1 MGIFVFIIFP
11 YQASALMS
19 KDGVIQNVQTYSSNP
34 FWQMGTNSYNQ
45 RMPTAIYATGTAIE
59 TSECQSIVA
68 TLIATQCAMRNN
80 CISTQ
85 LSEIRPTIMLQLS
98 RIPNGN
104 YATAC
109 GGYIDT
115 AFDTYIKTR
124 ANAAPTTQTTFP
136 TATTPNPT
144 ATAPMPALKNP
155 YNPSI
160 PDWQSDIMERKLE
173 LQELQSAN
181 GAGNTGLERA
191 AFPTSASDLSY
202 EQRIENAAA
211 GYEPYNNKS
220 AFTQITIAAPKE
232 TEKDS
237 ATSSQKNNTKIV
249 LRYLVKE

>member
-1 MGIFVFIIFP
+1 MGIFVFIIFS

-85 LSEIRPTIMLQLS
+85 LSEIRPAIMLQLS

-115 AFDTYIKTR
+115 AFEDIKERYKNEWDSIISIFKKAKHAYNDKYSNSFIVILVHEDGTR
-124 ANAAPTTQTTFP
+124 EEI
-136 TATTPNPT
+136 
-144 ATAPMPALKNP
+144 K
-155 YNPSI
+155 
-160 PDWQSDIMERKLE
+160 
-173 LQELQSAN
+173 
-181 GAGNTGLERA
+181 
-191 AFPTSASDLSY
+191 
-202 EQRIENAAA
+202 
-211 GYEPYNNKS
+211 
-220 AFTQITIAAPKE
+220 
-232 TEKDS
+232 
-237 ATSSQKNNTKIV
+237 
-249 LRYLVKE
+249 